1 METSLYVFTQI
12 LTSAWSTVSIALCII
27 YIRCVHTLI
36 SLWAPFITWQT
47 VLYTSPTPF
56 RTISWNFCRI
66 RINTLK
72 YCIKYLIITWVKNR
86 KMRIMIY
93 SFSLFHLS
101 VCLNWSSG
109 NISFHR
115 FQCNRHANHLHKSH
129 DTPTWVSTRHNHGNI
144 LACRFCC
151 FRIVDH
157 FCKNPYH
164 PTTCLSQSPRRS
176 HLPMSLLQ
184 SWLGNKL
191 GLKIIFYDFQIFSH
205 FFI

>member
-1 METSLYVFTQI
+1 
-12 LTSAWSTVSIALCII
+12 
-27 YIRCVHTLI
+27 
-36 SLWAPFITWQT
+36 
-47 VLYTSPTPF
+47 
-56 RTISWNFCRI
+56 
-66 RINTLK
+66 
-72 YCIKYLIITWVKNR
+72 
-86 KMRIMIY
+86 MRIMIY

-191 GLKIIFYDFQIFSH
+191 GLKIIFYDFQISSH
-205 FFI
+205 FFIFYENNDLESLEIRLNLYLRGPELTHWSSCCCLLSLQIQERSDFLWLEWRSSWQPLRVALLSYWDWVIYYQASGLVISNLN

>member
-1 METSLYVFTQI
+1 
-12 LTSAWSTVSIALCII
+12 
-27 YIRCVHTLI
+27 
-36 SLWAPFITWQT
+36 
-47 VLYTSPTPF
+47 
-56 RTISWNFCRI
+56 
-66 RINTLK
+66 
-72 YCIKYLIITWVKNR
+72 
-86 KMRIMIY
+86 MIY

-191 GLKIIFYDFQIFSH
+191 GLKIIFYDFQISSH
-205 FFI
+205 FFIFFKWLRIIKNKVEFVPMRSWANSLIELPFSSLPGNPRGVGFPSIGMKK